1 MAKIGLNNFR
11 YAKLTEAPDGTPS
24 YDGAKKSARAISCN
38 VEVSNNE
45 AKLYADDA
53 LAETDTSFQQGTVT
67 IGVDD
72 EDLGTMADL
81 LGHTYSNGE
90 IIRSGDDVAPYVG
103 LGRVVVKMINNVRK
117 YKVEFL
123 YKVKFAE
130 PSQNDQTKGE
140 NLEFSTPEMQGNVA
154 TLANGK
160 WSIAKTFDTQAAAI
174 AYLEGLLAAGG
185 SAVTITYDVTTNG
198 GTGTVAAVSAYVGQ
212 TIVVND
218 GSGITPPTN
227 KVFAG
232 WDTTSTAA
240 VPDIT
245 GTYHVTGAATLY
257 AIYVSAT

>member
-11 YAKLTEAPDGTPS
+11 YAKLTEAVDGTPS
-24 YDGAKKSARAISCN
+24 YDGAKKPAKAISCN

-53 LAETDTSFQQGTVT
+53 LAETDTSFQQGSVT
-67 IGVDD
+67 IGYDD
-72 EDLGTMADL
+72 EDLAMAADM
-81 LGHTYSNGE
+81 LGHDYSNGVMT
-90 IIRSGDDVAPYVG
+90 RSGSDVAPWVG
-103 LGRVVVKMINNVRK
+103 FGRVVVKMINNVRK

-123 YKVKFAE
+123 YKVKFSE
-130 PSQNDQTKGE
+130 PSQTENTKGE
-140 NLEFSTPEMQGNVA
+140 NLEFSTPEMQGQVA

-160 WSIAKTFDTQAAAI
+160 WSVAKVFDTQTEAI
-174 AYLEGLLAAGG
+174 TYLEGLLAAGG

-198 GTGTVAAVSAYVGQ
+198 GSGTVAAVSAYVGQ
-212 TIVVND
+212 TIVVDD
-218 GSGITPPTN
+218 GAGITPPTN

-232 WDTTSTAA
+232 WDTTSAA
-240 VPDIT
+240 TIPDIT